1 MVKSRNIGQI
11 KLATQYPIRIGARDG
26 DERRFAGKIS
36 CLQIYDKALDEQQI
50 GNLKSCPV
58 KGMEWIF
65 LKMLCCF
72 SRTVKI
78 ASYLSFVKPK
88 LREEQQASGRP
99 MRAKMTK
106 TKNQWGDNVDPASF
120 KVKRGHQFRHWSK
133 FCSWLA
139 SVKVERVLSL
149 KPKQFWITFDN
160 KLKNALIRQFLILWL
175 PQSD

>member
-58 KGMEWIF
+58 KGTEWIF
-65 LKMLCCF
+65 LKMLSCF

-88 LREEQQASGRP
+88 LREEQQVSGRP

-106 TKNQWGDNVDPASF
+106 TKNQWGDNVDPW
-120 KVKRGHQFRHWSK
+120 RRP
-133 FCSWLA
+133 
-139 SVKVERVLSL
+139 RL
-149 KPKQFWITFDN
+149 K
-160 KLKNALIRQFLILWL
+160 
-175 PQSD
+175 

>member
-65 LKMLCCF
+65 LKMLSCF

-88 LREEQQASGRP
+88 LREEQQVSGRP

-106 TKNQWGDNVDPASF
+106 TKNQWGDNVDPW
-120 KVKRGHQFRHWSK
+120 RRP
-133 FCSWLA
+133 
-139 SVKVERVLSL
+139 RL
-149 KPKQFWITFDN
+149 K
-160 KLKNALIRQFLILWL
+160 
-175 PQSD
+175 